1 MNIRKNARLTPYS
14 RELLVRQIE
23 SGQAPEATARAA
35 GVGPRT
41 ARKWLARFQAEGL
54 EGLRRLL
61 AERRRSLP
69 LMHTALG
76 PGRFPR
82 TLSFA
87 KCQSLRLRPV
97 RSAAIPRFLAD
108 GDTGTSRYVLASSQC
123 PCRLLPSSFA
133 ALWTAS
139 QRDPPVGWL
148 KCSAPAFHAPFTART
163 RRTAAFYPRL
173 YVAVSTRIIVPATSR
188 APPATRD
195 ICAVQALPPAN
206 FVLEGL

>member
-1 MNIRKNARLTPYS
+1 LNIRKNARLTPYS

-82 TLSFA
+82 T
-87 KCQSLRLRPV
+87 
-97 RSAAIPRFLAD
+97 
-108 GDTGTSRYVLASSQC
+108 
-123 PCRLLPSSFA
+123 
-133 ALWTAS
+133 
-139 QRDPPVGWL
+139 
-148 KCSAPAFHAPFTART
+148 
-163 RRTAAFYPRL
+163 
-173 YVAVSTRIIVPATSR
+173 
-188 APPATRD
+188 
-195 ICAVQALPPAN
+195 
-206 FVLEGL
+206 